1 MNTFIESNK
10 GKHFTLSDRISIEAG
25 IEKGWSFKKIADE
38 LMENHGYKTKS
49 NCDAVIRKVI
59 KSFRPEIEED
69 IEDLRGEYVEMYK
82 DLYYTAKY
90 DGETKTALS
99 ILDSIV
105 KLQGL
110 AVTKVESKVETTF
123 EVKFE

>member
-1 MNTFIESNK
+1 M
-10 GKHFTLSDRISIEAG
+10 AG
-25 IEKGWSFKKIADE
+25 IGKRPKEVTLQKEKLIYEWLMKGWSHKKIADE